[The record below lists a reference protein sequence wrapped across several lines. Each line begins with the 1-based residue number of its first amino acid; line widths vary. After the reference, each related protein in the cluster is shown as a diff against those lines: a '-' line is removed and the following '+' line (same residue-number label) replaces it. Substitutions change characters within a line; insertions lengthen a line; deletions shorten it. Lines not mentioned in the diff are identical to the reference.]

1 MPTDAATSTTPNDP
15 IVTKLKR
22 IRGQIDGIIR
32 MYEDQRGCVD
42 IVRQVAA
49 ARSGLSS
56 VARELLTS
64 EASRCSREDRVDD
77 LEAILKELFKS

>member
-1 MPTDAATSTTPNDP
+1 MPTDAPKTSDP
-15 IVTKLKR
+15 IVSKLKR

-77 LEAILKELFKS
+77 LEEILKELFKS